1 MIWFSHHN
9 NLLCLI
15 NEKLH
20 AWILKTNEKLRKKIV
35 VLWFPISEIVF
46 AFPLK
51 LKKKKNDERCKVIP
65 LSLDFFSC
73 ITHEWWSSEKNLKNH
88 CSKRPQLF
96 SKSGKCFSCF
106 LHYQSP
112 LWMSAWNETNGQTHD
127 SNLSCGAV
135 EFLYIW
141 QIVKA
146 RRKRAFTALLT
157 L

>member
-1 MIWFSHHN
+1 MRNYMLEYWKVMKN
-9 NLLCLI
+9 W
-15 NEKLH
+15 ERKL
-20 AWILKTNEKLRKKIV
+20 WSCGFLY
-35 VLWFPISEIVF
+35 
-46 AFPLK
+46 LK
-51 LKKKKNDERCKVIP
+51 LFLPFRLSLRRKKNDERCKVIP

-112 LWMSAWNETNGQTHD
+112 LWMRAWNETNGQTHD